1 MSTVC
6 KLLLIITLIGF
17 SYYLFAKG
25 GRYFRS
31 TGSNYRNTNP
41 LITKETWKP
50 IVAGGAAAADP
61 AGHQHQQQGF
71 YNDKRQGTA
80 AHSRAAAWSGC
91 SHDPL
96 SGKSD
101 SDPQ

>member
-6 KLLLIITLIGF
+6 KLLLIVTLIGF

-31 TGSNYRNTNP
+31 TGSNYRNTKP

-50 IVAGGAAAADP
+50 IVAGGAAAGILLIILCVIMAVSLMCRRYPWD
-61 AGHQHQQQGF
+61 F
-71 YNDKRQGTA
+71 FKK
-80 AHSRAAAWSGC
+80 
-91 SHDPL
+91 
-96 SGKSD
+96 GK
-101 SDPQ
+101 QNENQ